1 MNLPNKLTLARVCAI
16 PVFLFFMLM
25 PESVM
30 PVMTSR
36 IISLV
41 IFIAAALTDTL
52 DGYIA
57 RSRNLV
63 TDFGKFMDPLADK
76 LLVISAMICF
86 VERNTVPAY
95 IIIIIVARE
104 FAISGFR
111 LVAAEKKVVIAA
123 SMWGK
128 VKTVVQMV
136 FCGFFIVDLD
146 VAAINV
152 IEQILMY
159 AALVLTIVSLI
170 DYFVKN
176 KHIIAEATK

>member
-1 MNLPNKLTLARVCAI
+1 M
-16 PVFLFFMLM
+16 
-25 PESVM
+25 
-30 PVMTSR
+30 
-36 IISLV
+36 
-41 IFIAAALTDTL
+41 
-52 DGYIA
+52 
-57 RSRNLV
+57 
-63 TDFGKFMDPLADK
+63 
-76 LLVISAMICF
+76 
-86 VERNTVPAY
+86 ERNTVPAY